1 MSFLPIILIVLF
13 LLNKNGGM
21 NELLGGLDFK
31 SISPLLSLFGVDEKA
46 VDMLSSPE
54 LLDLFSGKGDI
65 KALIPLLSSF
75 VSTMKSTPS
84 AEYEK
89 PNEST
94 FTPEY
99 LNPIKDV
106 ASEEVYS
113 TLSNYFQN

>member
-13 LLNKNGGM
+13 LLNRNDGM
-21 NELLGGLDFK
+21 KELLGGLDFK

-54 LLDLFSGKGDI
+54 LSDLFNGKGDI
-65 KALIPLLSSF
+65 KSLIPLLSSF
-75 VSTMKSTPS
+75 VSTMKNTPS
-84 AEYEK
+84 STLQK
-89 PNEST
+89 PSEST
-94 FTPEY
+94 FSPEY

-113 TLSNYFQN
+113 TLNNYFQN